1 VNKEHKRELVR
12 LAELAYEREL
22 GHWLSQLQVHFNEW
36 QRGGITAS
44 ELCDHVHEF
53 HQGPARVVWSRHA
66 ALERPETRVA
76 WGIARG
82 LLAEREVDPAVLD
95 VVRAT
100 AEVFRQLEH
109 G

>member
-1 VNKEHKRELVR
+1 MNKEQKRELVR

-22 GHWLSQLQVHFNEW
+22 GHWLSQLQVHFNAW

-44 ELCDHVHEF
+44 ELCGHVHEF
-53 HQGPARVVWSRHA
+53 HQGPARDVWSRHA
-66 ALERPETRVA
+66 GLKHPARVA
-76 WGIARG
+76 WGLAHG
-82 LLAEREVDPAVLD
+82 FLAESEVDPPVLD

-100 AEVFRQLEH
+100 AEVFRQLEQ